1 MRPQAMLCSRNRLRH
16 MLNNEQAVS
25 GETQGQERSTIVNKP
40 GYVCVNCVIDHG
52 A

>member
-1 MRPQAMLCSRNRLRH
+1 
-16 MLNNEQAVS
+16 MLNSEQAVS